1 MNGKKSV
8 VGAVIL
14 SGAVG
19 LVCSPAWSQ
28 EAPGETRQPNP
39 NQTRPGRGENQIP
52 GAHPSGTPELSKSD
66 MQKVEEA
73 LRAKGYQ
80 VGKIDGV
87 ADDDA
92 RKAIRSFQQ
101 DNGMPITGVVDQ
113 RTADRLGVKLS
124 AKAGKSQDRS
134 TSGMPEQGG
143 TAPRGR
149 TGDDQSPP
157 PSGTRR

>member
-1 MNGKKSV
+1 MKGKKSV
-8 VGAVIL
+8 VGAIIL

-19 LVCSPAWSQ
+19 LVSGPAWSQ

-39 NQTRPGRGENQIP
+39 NLTRPGRGENDIP
-52 GAHPSGTPELSKSD
+52 GSHGTGTPELSKND

-101 DNGMPITGVVDQ
+101 DSGMPITGMVDQ
-113 RTADRLGVKLS
+113 RTADRLGVRLS
-124 AKAGKSQDRS
+124 AKGGRSQERS
-134 TSGMPEQGG
+134 TSGMPGQGA
-143 TAPRGR
+143 APRSQA
-149 TGDDQSPP
+149 GDDQNLP